1 MACGIT
7 LHPLF
12 RYPQNTSTIELIY
25 QEDDGSESPEI
36 EKMKLIKSIVQSVIE
51 RKTAIYFHASKWL
64 EEKENEEVQHHKYAL
79 EDEILHLENAL
90 QIISRRIRWADDAS
104 QKYPELQAEI
114 DYLAQERHKLLWRF
128 ILAPSEEA
136 QYPLS

>member
-7 LHPLF
+7 LHSLF

-36 EKMKLIKSIVQSVIE
+36 EKMKLIKSIVQSFIE

-64 EEKENEEVQHHKYAL
+64 EENENEEVQHHKYAL

-128 ILAPSEEA
+128 ILAPSEET